1 MFHFRRTKKNP
12 QMTMKFLRRKM
23 STKGRK
29 KLFKCAIGLLIGG
42 LILAAISFVGFFLGQ
57 YLVEKGL
64 VDVSLTF
71 IYLQQMAQNL
81 KLFFLTKE
89 YQIDRLFASVQCMA
103 RVARQNLPQI
113 LLVRREK
120 SATNT
125 SRQREANTSRARTVC
140 VQ

>member
-71 IYLQQMAQNL
+71 IYLQ
-81 KLFFLTKE
+81 
-89 YQIDRLFASVQCMA
+89 
-103 RVARQNLPQI
+103 
-113 LLVRREK
+113 
-120 SATNT
+120 
-125 SRQREANTSRARTVC
+125 
-140 VQ
+140 